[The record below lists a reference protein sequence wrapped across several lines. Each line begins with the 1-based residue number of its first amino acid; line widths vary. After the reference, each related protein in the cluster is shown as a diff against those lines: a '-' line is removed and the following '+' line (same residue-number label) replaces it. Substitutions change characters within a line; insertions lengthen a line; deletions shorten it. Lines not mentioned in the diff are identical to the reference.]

1 MASRDGPPMP
11 QERVLL
17 EKWEADEAPSVREA
31 SLLPLV
37 VPTPAADL
45 TDVPLYGAGR
55 WDASRRRWHVARERD
70 RLALRLSA
78 MVEEEKD
85 HGHLFL
91 FCPVLVGIGAIAWFA
106 SPVDPP
112 AVALMAGLLVFT
124 LVAIVTRARSGNF
137 PLVPLTLALLLAGS
151 GLAQVETWRRSP
163 LLLDS
168 PVTTMVTGEVERREA
183 AGPGRWRYIIRLA
196 ATVDP
201 VIRRPPEQV
210 VLLARSQHTPFE
222 AGEWISGRARLSPPS
237 GPALPGLN
245 DFAFNAY
252 FDGIGA
258 VGFFYGAPVRAAE
271 PQAESAST
279 DGLERRIFALR
290 GAIAERIRATVP
302 GDAGAFAAAIVTDER
317 RAISK
322 ETTEALR
329 VSGLAHIVAISGL
342 NMALAAGIFFVGLRT
357 VLGWFTGFAQAFAV
371 KKIAAFGALLMAT
384 AYYLI
389 SGFAISAERAY
400 LMMAVMLIAVFFDRM
415 AISLRNV
422 AISALV
428 ILAMSPSEIL
438 GPSFQMSF
446 AATVALVAGY
456 AVWSRRAADA
466 EATFFPPLKGRWAV
480 VITGWHFMA
489 GIFATSLIGGLSTAI
504 YSMDHFHRLAG
515 YGLAANLAVM
525 PIISFLVM
533 PAGLVGMLLMP
544 FGLDGPFLTLMGHGL
559 AAVIAVAKYV
569 AAWGGDVEAG
579 RQHLWF
585 LAMASAGFL
594 LLALLRTRLR
604 LVGLPLLA
612 AAFLL
617 SWHAQRHPPADLL
630 VAEDGSLVALTGPA
644 VATNRAR
651 PPDFIYGQWQRALV
665 LGEPLGPEVSPSDDI
680 EAILAGDAAERLPL
694 DPDQLAKVRTA
705 MRDMARV
712 AEEKRGL
719 FHCLPKAW
727 CLAVTTEGAMVAVM
741 EDGRLTGI
749 GCDVATVVVAP
760 RAGFDECRS
769 GALLISGRILR
780 KTGALEIHLNGS
792 RDATRWHATAA
803 ISGVDRP
810 WNRHRHYDWRS
821 DSFDATVPESIA
833 TLISGSGG

>member
-1 MASRDGPPMP
+1 M
-11 QERVLL
+11 
-17 EKWEADEAPSVREA
+17 
-31 SLLPLV
+31 
-37 VPTPAADL
+37 
-45 TDVPLYGAGR
+45 
-55 WDASRRRWHVARERD
+55 
-70 RLALRLSA
+70 
-78 MVEEEKD
+78 
-85 HGHLFL
+85 
-91 FCPVLVGIGAIAWFA
+91 
-106 SPVDPP
+106 
-112 AVALMAGLLVFT
+112 
-124 LVAIVTRARSGNF
+124 
-137 PLVPLTLALLLAGS
+137 
-151 GLAQVETWRRSP
+151 ETWRRST

-183 AGPGRWRYIIRLA
+183 AGPGRWRYIIRVA
-196 ATVDP
+196 ATADP

-210 VLLARSQHTPFE
+210 VLLARSRHFAFE

-245 DFAFNAY
+245 DFAFSAY

-258 VGFFYGAPVRAAE
+258 VGFFYGAPVRSAE
-271 PQAESAST
+271 PRASESAST

-290 GAIAERIRATVP
+290 GAIADRIRATVP

-317 RAISK
+317 RAISS

-329 VSGLAHIVAISGL
+329 ISGLAHIVAISGL

-357 VLGWFTGFAQAFAV
+357 VLGWFTGFAQAWPV

-456 AVWSRRAADA
+456 AVWSRRAANA

-480 VITGWHFMA
+480 AITGWHFMA
-489 GIFATSLIGGLSTAI
+489 GIFVTSLIGGLSTAI

-525 PIISFLVM
+525 PLISFVVM
-533 PAGLVGMLLMP
+533 PAGLIGMLLMP

-569 AAWGGDVEAG
+569 AAWGGDVPVG
-579 RQHLWF
+579 RQHPWF
-585 LAMASAGFL
+585 LATASAGFL

-604 LVGLPLLA
+604 LVGVPLLA
-612 AAFLL
+612 LAFLL
-617 SWHAQRHPPADLL
+617 SWHVQCKPPADLL
-630 VAEDGSLVALTGPA
+630 VAEDGSLVALLAPA
-644 VATNRAR
+644 VATNRAH
-651 PPDFIYGQWQRALV
+651 PPDFIFGQWQRALV
-665 LGEPLGPEVSPSDDI
+665 LGEPLAPVMSPPGDV
-680 EAILAGDAAERLPL
+680 ERILANQTPDRQPL
-694 DPDQLAKVRTA
+694 DPEQLATLRTV
-705 MRDMARV
+705 MRDMMRTV
-712 AEEKRGL
+712 DEKRGL

-727 CLAVTTEGAMVAVM
+727 CLAVSKDGALIAVM

-760 RAGFDECRS
+760 RAGFDECKS
-769 GALLISGRILR
+769 GALLISGRTLR
-780 KTGALEIHLNGS
+780 QTGALEINLNGS
-792 RDATRWHATAA
+792 RDATRWRVTAGMIDA
-803 ISGVDRP
+803 DRP
-810 WNRHRHYDWRS
+810 WTRHRRYDWRS
-821 DSFDATVPESIA
+821 DSFDAAVPAPIA
-833 TLISGSGG
+833 ALVSGSGG